1 MSREID
7 ERVVS
12 LEFDNKN
19 FEKNVN
25 QTMKSL
31 DSLNDKLEFKGS
43 EKSFKDI
50 EKAANAVS
58 LVKLSDN
65 IEQIANRFTTLG
77 VIGTTVLQNITNKAV
92 DAGTQFAKSLSIDQI
107 SSGFTKYEQKTSSIQ
122 TIVNATGKSIDEI
135 NGYLDELM
143 WYSDETSYGFTDM
156 TQSLAQLTSA
166 GGDIKKLIPMIEGI
180 ANSVAYAGKGA
191 AEFSRIIYNLNQSYS
206 AGALQLMDWKS
217 VELAG
222 AGSKQLKKEFI
233 EAAKAVGTLDSE
245 GRAAD
250 GTLVSIGNF
259 GSTLQ
264 QKWATTEVMEQA
276 FGKFAEF
283 TQAVHDAVENG
294 TYPDATSAIEAMSGS
309 YGEVSE
315 ESFKAA
321 QQAKT
326 FTKAID
332 ATVDAVSS
340 GWMNA
345 IEKLFGSLDDATE
358 IWSNFSNFL
367 YEIFA
372 SDLGG
377 LGDKI
382 EEVMTFTGDSLWGSI
397 YNKIKDSP
405 LQDLLNE
412 NDAGNEAYKQ
422 ISEVN
427 DALFYAVGLTE
438 EEVKLIKETFKE
450 SEKTGKSFRELMTEH
465 AKEGSGREELF
476 GSFEN
481 IGEAIL
487 QIIGTIKEA
496 WSDVFPEASTE
507 NIYNV
512 LKNINEFTKNLIAD
526 EGTLKNIRDAF
537 GGIFSVISAL
547 IDIVT
552 TPFRLAFDILSAI
565 LSSFNVDIAGGAASI
580 GSFLKDISKGLKDIL
595 GYDNIIKYAKP
606 LIDGIASGIKTIA
619 DALGQVLGSL
629 PPISDLFSQIGDVV
643 SSVWNN
649 ISGFFANLFG
659 IATKED
665 GKFVTEGFSEGIQEG
680 IKNTFDVVASW
691 ITGLVDKVKEL
702 LGIHSPSKVFMAI
715 GGFCVAGFIL
725 GLKGDEGS
733 IEDSVGNFA
742 NGILDSFENGVYQ
755 TLSRITNIA
764 KNIVGTILNSITDTI
779 ATSISYFQTTFAQK
793 GIDLGAIIN
802 GIFTSVSVVS
812 IYKVSDAIQ
821 NISKGIAGFGEAL
834 EGVKNA
840 LTGVQSLLKSTGKL
854 LKRTG
859 RFLVG
864 EGIKAQLIGLASVI
878 GVLAASI
885 IGISLVV
892 DNIKNPNS
900 IYIAL
905 VAIAGILIAT
915 VGMFEIIGHSKVN
928 PKALVSF
935 SALMVTFSLLLTKI
949 LIFSALIT
957 TDTDKLI
964 SVGTVIGGIAIIMVG
979 IIWALSKI
987 TKSLNEGDDETK
999 KADKAVWQQL
1009 INSIKVIAKS
1019 LLLLASAVT
1028 ILSLLPIGTMWSAV
1042 GAMAVMSA
1050 VIIGMLAIM
1059 VKLTSSVNK
1068 GKTKKT
1074 ELQSI
1079 KDTLETFSSTIT
1091 SIATSVL
1098 IIAASI
1104 LVLSFMSWDKMAL
1117 GLTAMAGVFGILF
1130 LFFLVMGKTGA
1141 NKTKLEDNAKQ
1152 LMAMAGAVAALAG
1165 VALILSLVDPILLTK
1180 GELAVLGL
1188 LMMVSL
1194 FVIFI
1199 DMFTKTF
1206 NKDESSALSAGMK
1219 SLYGVAALIGVI
1231 TICTIA
1237 LGAIQYLV
1245 SYDKLVG
1252 GLVLIGL
1259 MMAGITIMMKQVSAI
1274 RNTSKFTMGALITI
1288 SSAIV
1293 ALTAML
1299 GILAVLV
1306 DNPQKLAAML
1316 VSAVAISGI
1325 MIAMGFMFKIVGKMG
1340 SIMPTAQKTM
1350 IIMSSCVLALVVAL
1364 GALTLV
1370 ASTNFVTLATAA
1382 VSIVG
1387 IMLALA
1393 FAFKIIATSSNY
1405 INPMAYITLCVLAI
1419 LMGGLS
1425 IVMAGLANAAKDNPT
1440 SLLTAAAGLTLLL
1453 LAMVGIL
1460 VALDKF
1466 VNIGLNDI
1474 GAFVGLGVLV
1484 VVIAILG
1491 SIISGLASIQNPD
1504 SVLPIAQSL
1513 SLLLI
1518 AMSGSLILLGL
1529 VGLMGPSALI
1539 GAGILVAF
1547 SALLPLIV
1555 QSLDSAASSLPSI
1568 AVSLSAFMTS
1578 LQPFIDGLSSIDA
1591 NVLGNCVLLALAL
1604 VAITAASLLN
1614 QIIGWISGDNPI
1626 DKFGEQLVS
1635 FGSYLVAFSDIVK
1648 GHIDESA
1655 VTAAANAGKMLAEMA
1670 ATIPNSGGLA
1680 GAIFGEND
1688 VDDFGAKLV
1697 PFGTAMVRFSSIVA
1711 GKIDA
1716 DAVTAAANAGRIMA
1730 DMASTLPNSG
1740 GLAGW
1745 FMGENDM
1752 DQFGSQLVP
1761 FGTAIVRF
1769 SSIVAGKIDADA
1781 IESAANAGKTMAEM
1795 ANTLPNSG
1803 GVLGFFAGEND
1814 MDQFGAQLVP
1824 FGTAMVRFSSIVAG
1838 KIDPDAVSSAANA
1851 GKIMSEMASTIP
1863 NSGGVAGFFAGEND
1877 MDQFGTKLVPFG
1889 QYMVQFSSIVAGKIN
1904 SDAVTAAANA
1914 GKAMAEMANTLPNSG
1929 GVVQWFT
1936 GGNDM
1941 DQFGAQILK
1950 FGQAMVQF
1958 SAELSTGI
1966 DEKVMVETVNAAN
1979 TVSKLVTNM
1988 PADASFDSFKSNLT
2002 KLAETMVD
2010 FSSKVS
2016 GKVDVYTTSGVAET
2030 AKLIAETAKAMPETV
2045 DLSKLQNGLV
2055 DMGKAIVDFS
2065 NEVSGKV
2072 NVEDVKSV
2080 ADAGKSIA
2088 SLAATLPEKVDLSKI
2103 SIGLKDLGNAM
2114 QEFASSKSGIDDNS
2128 MNLMIG
2134 FGNSISAMLTSTGWS
2149 NANISTISDA
2159 LPLLGK
2165 GIKSFYDNLL
2175 GDSGKFE
2182 MSSTDWKTITDA
2194 MTDLG
2199 NAMEALPMYTDVTDF
2214 NNSLPGLGTS
2224 LKTMA
2229 SNVKGIDD
2237 EHFDKVIEC
2246 LKELGDTFKNNLPKY
2261 TDVADFIR
2269 DMPSIGTG
2277 LKTFYTNAG
2286 CIDDVT
2292 METATKALKELAKC
2306 FTDGTIPKYTDC
2318 KDFVDALPSIG
2329 ESIAKFMNELK
2340 DVPAE
2345 EMTTKSD
2352 AFKSFSDAVT
2362 EMAKKATTGFADVF
2376 KKKENSDLIKNATS
2390 KLSEYAT
2397 NGLQKEATYNGF
2409 YSIGQYIATGLINGI
2424 HSKAGE
2430 ASSITAALVSGLILA
2445 ANKTADINSPS
2456 RVFYEIG
2463 GYIGQGLINGVS
2475 AYNSKTYNAGSELAN
2490 SVNDGVSKSLLD
2502 ISNILD
2508 GGFDFDPVIRPTM
2521 DLSDIDRGARYISS
2535 AFDDYNFGFG
2545 IDTTS
2550 VNSVSRSMN
2559 TRSASTDLSDVVA
2572 AISGM
2577 RSDLS
2582 DMPRTSYNIGGINYN
2597 DDSAVGRAIETLV
2610 HAAKIE
2616 RRR

>member
-19 FEKNVN
+19 FEKNVS

-191 AEFSRIIYNLNQSYS
+191 AEFSRVIYNLNQSYS

-294 TYPDATSAIEAMSGS
+294 TYPDATRAIEAMSGS

-326 FTKAID
+326 FKEAID
-332 ATVDAVSS
+332 ATADAVSS

-358 IWSNFSNFL
+358 VWSNFSNFL

-496 WSDVFPEASTE
+496 WSDIFPEASTE

-606 LIDGIASGIKTIA
+606 LIDGIASGIKMIA
-619 DALGQVLGSL
+619 DAIGQVLGSL
-629 PPISDLFSQIGDVV
+629 PPMSDLFSQIGDVV

-665 GKFVTEGFSEGIQEG
+665 GKFVTEGFAEGIQEG
-680 IKNTFDVVASW
+680 IKNTFDVVTSW
-691 ITGLVDKVKEL
+691 ITDLVDKVKEL

-715 GGFCVAGFIL
+715 AGFCVAGFLL

-733 IEDSVGNFA
+733 IEDSVGNFT
-742 NGILDSFENGVYQ
+742 NRILDSFENGVYQ

-764 KNIVGTILNSITDTI
+764 KNIVVTILNSITDTI

-802 GIFTSVSVVS
+802 GLFTSVSVVS

-864 EGIKAQLIGLASVI
+864 EGIKAQLIGMAAAIGVIVAAIIGLTLVLNKTKDLGSFVISVSVI
-878 GVLAASI
+878 VGILAALIVVFKLLSSI
-885 IGISLVV
+885 HV
-892 DNIKNPNS
+892 D
-900 IYIAL
+900 
-905 VAIAGILIAT
+905 
-915 VGMFEIIGHSKVN
+915 
-928 PKALVSF
+928 PKTLLSF
-935 SALMVTFSLLLTKI
+935 SAVLISFSLLLTKI
-949 LIFSALIT
+949 LILAALLP
-957 TDTDKLI
+957 TDVGKLLSI
-964 SVGTVIGGIAIIMVG
+964 GAVLVVLGGVIIGILSIC
-979 IIWALSKI
+979 SKI
-987 TKSLNEGDDETK
+987 SKSLKENEVDRNII
-999 KADKAVWQQL
+999 QQMV
-1009 INSIKVIAKS
+1009 NSIKSISKS
-1019 LLLLASAVT
+1019 LLTASVAIAILAV
-1028 ILSLLPIGTMWSAV
+1028 LPVGKMWSAF
-1042 GAMAVMSA
+1042 GAFAAIS
-1050 VIIGMLAIM
+1050 IILAGFIFGLSILA
-1059 VKLTSSVNK
+1059 KHLTDKKN
-1068 GKTKKT
+1068 KTKNSQISSS
-1074 ELQSI
+1074 LDQMIAMI
-1079 KDTLETFSSTIT
+1079 K
-1091 SIATSVL
+1091 SIATGMLLIAASVL
-1098 IIAASI
+1098 IMSLVPFDRMLSGIAGMA
-1104 LVLSFMSWDKMAL
+1104 LVLTS
-1117 GLTAMAGVFGILF
+1117 LF
-1130 LFFLVMGKTGA
+1130 LFFLVMEKTGV

-1152 LMAMAGAVAALAG
+1152 LMAMAGAVAVLAG

-1237 LGAIQYLV
+1237 LGAIQYIV

-1252 GLVLIGL
+1252 GLILIGL
-1259 MMAGITIMMKQVSAI
+1259 MMAGITIMMKKVSAL
-1274 RNTSKFTMGALITI
+1274 RNTSKFSMGAIIAI

-1382 VSIVG
+1382 VSIAG

-1393 FAFKIIATSSNY
+1393 FAFKIIATSSKY
-1405 INPMAYITLCVLAI
+1405 INPMVYTTLCVLAI

-1453 LAMVGIL
+1453 LAMVGTL

-1466 VNIGLNDI
+1466 VKIGLNDI

-1547 SALLPLIV
+1547 AALLPLIV
-1555 QSLDSAASSLPSI
+1555 QSLDSAAASLPSI

-1614 QIIGWISGDNPI
+1614 QIIGWVSGDNPI

-1851 GKIMSEMASTIP
+1851 GKIMAEMASTIP

-1889 QYMVQFSSIVAGKIN
+1889 QYMVQFSAIVAGKIN

-1941 DQFGAQILK
+1941 DQFGSQILK

-1958 SAELSTGI
+1958 SAELSDGI
-1966 DEKVMVETVNAAN
+1966 DDKVMVETVNAAN
-1979 TVSKLVTNM
+1979 TVSKLVANM

-2088 SLAATLPEKVDLSKI
+2088 SLAATLPEEVDLSKI

-2114 QEFASSKSGIDDNS
+2114 REFASSKSGIDDNS

-2292 METATKALKELAKC
+2292 IETATKALKELAGC

-2318 KDFVDALPSIG
+2318 KDFVDALPTIG

-2397 NGLQKEATYNGF
+2397 NGLQKDVTYNGF

-2445 ANKTADINSPS
+2445 ANTTADIHSPS

-2475 AYNSKTYNAGSELAN
+2475 AYNTKTYNAGSELAN

-2582 DMPRTSYNIGGINYN
+2582 DMPRTSYNIGGINYS
-2597 DDSAVGRAIETLV
+2597 DDSAVGKAIETLV

>member
-19 FEKNVN
+19 FEKNVS

-92 DAGTQFAKSLSIDQI
+92 NAGTQFAKSLSIDQI

-191 AEFSRIIYNLNQSYS
+191 AEFSRVIYNLNQSYS

-294 TYPDATSAIEAMSGS
+294 TYPDATRAIEAMSGS

-326 FTKAID
+326 FKEAID
-332 ATVDAVSS
+332 ATADAVSS

-358 IWSNFSNFL
+358 VWSNFSNFL

-606 LIDGIASGIKTIA
+606 LIDGIASGIKMIA
-619 DALGQVLGSL
+619 DAIGQVLGTL
-629 PPISDLFSQIGDVV
+629 PPVSDLFSQIGNVV
-643 SSVWNN
+643 SSVWNK

-659 IATKED
+659 VATYED
-665 GKFVTEGFSEGIQEG
+665 GKFVTEGFAEGLQEGIQ
-680 IKNTFDVVASW
+680 NTFDVVASW

-715 GGFCVAGFIL
+715 AGFCVAGFLL

-733 IEDSVGNFA
+733 IEDSVGNFT

-764 KNIVGTILNSITDTI
+764 KNIVVTILNSITDTI

-802 GIFTSVSVVS
+802 GLFTSVSVVS

-840 LTGVQSLLKSTGKL
+840 LTGVQSLLTSTGKL

-864 EGIKAQLIGLASVI
+864 EGIKAQLIGMAVAIGVIVAAIVGLTLVLNKTKDLGSFVISVSVI
-878 GVLAASI
+878 VGILAA
-885 IGISLVV
+885 
-892 DNIKNPNS
+892 
-900 IYIAL
+900 
-905 VAIAGILIAT
+905 LIA
-915 VGMFEIIGHSKVN
+915 VFALLSRIHVD
-928 PKALVSF
+928 PKTLLSF
-935 SALMVTFSLLLTKI
+935 SAVLVSFSLLLTKI
-949 LIFSALIT
+949 LILAALLP
-957 TDTDKLI
+957 TDVGKLLSI
-964 SVGTVIGGIAIIMVG
+964 GAVLVVLGGVIIGILSIC
-979 IIWALSKI
+979 SKI
-987 TKSLNEGDDETK
+987 SKSLKENEVDRNII
-999 KADKAVWQQL
+999 QQMV
-1009 INSIKVIAKS
+1009 NSIKSISKS
-1019 LLLLASAVT
+1019 LLTASVAIAILAV
-1028 ILSLLPIGTMWSAV
+1028 LPVGKMWSAF
-1042 GAMAVMSA
+1042 GAFAAIS
-1050 VIIGMLAIM
+1050 VILAGFIFGLSILA
-1059 VKLTSSVNK
+1059 KHLTDKKN
-1068 GKTKKT
+1068 KTKNSQISSS
-1074 ELQSI
+1074 LDQMIAMI
-1079 KDTLETFSSTIT
+1079 K
-1091 SIATSVL
+1091 SIATGMLLIAASVL
-1098 IIAASI
+1098 IMSLVPFDRMLSGIAGMA
-1104 LVLSFMSWDKMAL
+1104 LVLTS
-1117 GLTAMAGVFGILF
+1117 LF
-1130 LFFLVMGKTGA
+1130 LFFLVMEKTGV

-1152 LMAMAGAVAALAG
+1152 LMAMAGAVAVLAG

-1259 MMAGITIMMKQVSAI
+1259 MMAGITIMMKKVSAI
-1274 RNTSKFTMGALITI
+1274 RNTSKFSMGALITI

-1340 SIMPTAQKTM
+1340 SIMPTAQKTI

-1382 VSIVG
+1382 VSIAG

-1405 INPMAYITLCVLAI
+1405 INPMAYITLSVLAI
-1419 LMGGLS
+1419 LIGGLS

-1453 LAMVGIL
+1453 LAMVGTL
-1460 VALDKF
+1460 VALDKL

-1474 GAFVGLGVLV
+1474 GAFVGLGLLV

-1491 SIISGLASIQNPD
+1491 SIISGLSSIQNPD

-1513 SLLLI
+1513 SLLLL

-1547 SALLPLIV
+1547 AALLPLIV
-1555 QSLDSAASSLPSI
+1555 QSLDSAAASLPSI

-1614 QIIGWISGDNPI
+1614 QIIGWVSGDNPI

-1781 IESAANAGKTMAEM
+1781 IESAANSGKTMAEM

-1851 GKIMSEMASTIP
+1851 GKIMAEMASTIP

-1889 QYMVQFSSIVAGKIN
+1889 QYMVQFSAIVAGKIN

-1958 SAELSTGI
+1958 SAELSDGI

-1979 TVSKLVTNM
+1979 MVSQLVTNM

-2088 SLAATLPEKVDLSKI
+2088 SLAATLPEEVDLSKI

-2114 QEFASSKSGIDDNS
+2114 REFASSKSGIDDNS

-2292 METATKALKELAKC
+2292 METATKALKELAGC

-2318 KDFVDALPSIG
+2318 KDFVDALPTIG

-2397 NGLQKEATYNGF
+2397 NGLQKDVTYNGF

-2445 ANKTADINSPS
+2445 ANTTADIHSPS

-2475 AYNSKTYNAGSELAN
+2475 AYNTKTYNAGSELAN

-2582 DMPRTSYNIGGINYN
+2582 DMPRTSYNIGGINYS
-2597 DDSAVGRAIETLV
+2597 DDSAVGKAIETLV